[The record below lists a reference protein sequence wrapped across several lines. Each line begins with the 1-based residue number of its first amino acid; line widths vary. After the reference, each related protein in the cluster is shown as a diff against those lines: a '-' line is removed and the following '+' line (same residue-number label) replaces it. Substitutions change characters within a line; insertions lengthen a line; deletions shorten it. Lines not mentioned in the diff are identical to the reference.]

1 MSCSGSNRVR
11 DTAGATELGDTAG
24 ATELGDTAGT
34 TEGEYATISTLSLS
48 SE

>member
-1 MSCSGSNRVR
+1 MR